1 MVGAVMVFDFHA
13 RLLPGARLLS
23 TMDDVGIARAMVVAG
38 GVVDVDTLARH
49 IVDGGHVD
57 TDADNDAVLA
67 ACAGSNGRLVPMY
80 FGNPHRNVA
89 EYRRV
94 APRFRGLELS
104 PAVHGVRFDD
114 PRLMAFV
121 AVAAAHGHPVYTV
134 CLGRPGTRPGDL
146 VGLARQFPATTF
158 VSGHCG
164 FIGVDTFGIA
174 EIAPQDNIVAETSG
188 CFSVVARRAIDLLG
202 PERVLFGTEYP
213 LQHPGVELAKFAA
226 LGLAPSTWRQV
237 AWRNA
242 HRLLGEEEAEP
253 SRRLDLRS
261 AHHKADIC

>member
-1 MVGAVMVFDFHA
+1 MVFDFHA
-13 RLLPGARLLS
+13 RLVRGAQLLS
-23 TMDDVGIARAMVVAG
+23 TMDGVGITRAMVAAG

-80 FGNPHRNVA
+80 FGNPHGDVA

-114 PRLMAFV
+114 PRLLAFV
-121 AVAAAHGHPVYTV
+121 AVAAELEHPVYVV

-146 VGLARQFPATTF
+146 VVLARRFPTTTF
-158 VSGHCG
+158 IFGHCG
-164 FIGVDTFGIA
+164 FIGVDTFGLA
-174 EIAPQDNIVAETSG
+174 EIAPQHNIVAETSG

-202 PERVLFGTEYP
+202 AERVLFGTEYP
-213 LQHPGVELAKFAA
+213 LQHPAVELAKYAA
-226 LGLAPSTWRQV
+226 LGLPATTWRQV
-237 AWRNA
+237 AWDNA
-242 HRLLGEEEAEP
+242 HRLLGLP
-253 SRRLDLRS
+253 
-261 AHHKADIC
+261 C

>member
-1 MVGAVMVFDFHA
+1 MVFDFHA
-13 RLLPGARLLS
+13 RLVPGAPLLS
-23 TMDDVGIARAMVVAG
+23 IMDGAGIARAVVVAG
-38 GVVDVDTLARH
+38 GVVDLDTLSRH
-49 IVDGGHVD
+49 IVDGGHTD
-57 TDADNDAVLA
+57 NDADNDAVLA

-80 FGNPHRNVA
+80 FGNPHRDVA
-89 EYRRV
+89 TYRRV

-114 PRLMAFV
+114 PRLIAFV
-121 AVAAAHGHPVYTV
+121 AVAAALGHPVYLV
-134 CLGRPGTRPGDL
+134 CLGRPGTRPRDL
-146 VGLARQFPATTF
+146 VVLARRFPATTF
-158 VSGHCG
+158 VFGHCG

-202 PERVLFGTEYP
+202 AERVLFGTEYP

-226 LGLAPSTWRQV
+226 LGLPPATWRQV

-242 HRLLGEEEAEP
+242 HRLLGE
-253 SRRLDLRS
+253 R
-261 AHHKADIC
+261 C